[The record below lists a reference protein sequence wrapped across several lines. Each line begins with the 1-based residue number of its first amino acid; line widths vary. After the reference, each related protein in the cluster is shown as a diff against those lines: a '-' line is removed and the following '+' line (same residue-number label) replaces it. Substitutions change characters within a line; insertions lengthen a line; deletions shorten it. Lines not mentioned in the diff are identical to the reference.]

1 MTETRAGLDSTANGA
16 AIAAFLAAGIGT
28 FALGLLVILNE
39 AELFAAPALYAP
51 AGGVTGRTGIA
62 AAIWLIA
69 WAVLHRR
76 WRNRAIDDRRVNTF
90 ALILSVL
97 GVLLTFPPVWSLL

>member
-1 MTETRAGLDSTANGA
+1 M
-16 AIAAFLAAGIGT
+16 AAFVAAGVGA
-28 FALGLLVILNE
+28 FALGLLVVLNE
-39 AELFAAPALYAP
+39 AELFAAPAFYGP
-51 AGGVTGRTGIA
+51 AGGVTGRTGMA

-76 WRNRAIDDRRVNTF
+76 WRNRAIDDRRVNTL
-90 ALILSVL
+90 ALILIAL